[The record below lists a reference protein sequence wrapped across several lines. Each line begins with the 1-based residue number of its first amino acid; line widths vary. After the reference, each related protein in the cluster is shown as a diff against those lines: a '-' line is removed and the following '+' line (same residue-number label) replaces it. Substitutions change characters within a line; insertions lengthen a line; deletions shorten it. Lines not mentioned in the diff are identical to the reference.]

1 MTRKDYI
8 ALAAIIKNNH
18 DVKIISP
25 NNFRFVI
32 KSDFINDLTAYLQK
46 DNHRF
51 NRSKFIAACGI
62 IENQENAA

>member
-32 KSDFINDLTAYLQK
+32 KSDFINDLTAYIYKNIL
-46 DNHRF
+46 F
-51 NRSKFIAACGI
+51 KFLLNIFRLI
-62 IENQENAA
+62 Y

>member
-18 DVKIISP
+18 DVKVISP
-25 NNFRFVI
+25 NNFRFVL

-46 DNHRF
+46 DNSRF
-51 NRSKFIAACGI
+51 DRSKFIAACGI
-62 IENQENAA
+62 FENQDAA

>member
-46 DNHRF
+46 DNPRF